1 VKLTY
6 PVILLNQPVLYQLIK
21 QFDLITNI
29 LHAHVT
35 PMKGWLILNIEGE
48 QEKVEGGLAWVAA
61 QGIHVEVIPEGEA
74 VQWSRGAEVLGC

>member
-1 VKLTY
+1 MIVQQRVKLTY

-35 PMKGWLILNIEGE
+35 PAEGWLVLDIEGE

-61 QGIHVEVIPEGEA
+61 QGIYVERIPERESGE
-74 VQWSRGAEVLGC
+74 E